1 MLVLITF
8 IYLVLTVA
16 SGNAGAS
23 CSLNNGM
30 TDEVRQMFVDKHNQY
45 RSLVAKGL
53 AVNPI
58 GGFAPK
64 AARMLKVNTKPPFLF
79 HAKILK
85 ELAGFHVFRD
95 LTLHEEL

>member
-30 TDEVRQMFVDKHNQY
+30 TDEARQMFVDKHNEY

-53 AVNPI
+53 AANPI

-64 AARMLKVNTKPPFLF
+64 AARMLKVFAIKCSYTEANVYYLEKSRGP
-79 HAKILK
+79 
-85 ELAGFHVFRD
+85 
-95 LTLHEEL
+95 